1 MTTSKKLPALKPLSQ
16 RSSDGF
22 DRSHPPW
29 LAAFRAQSSV
39 TFRAVSQE
47 LEDSVGEFDEA
58 PLQAKAS
65 AIKRTMSQRHS
76 ENGSFEDIPHKRSGS
91 LQRKRGRSDLNKA
104 SRESVEK
111 SSMEYLDIEDSDVE
125 DFNAT
130 LEGTPQPTSQV
141 QKSVAYA
148 QTGPNQQ
155 EPGYY
160 NDLSSEIVV
169 ARPKTRDA
177 ASRSYLQL
185 PGDPNHSE
193 LSPASQSHLRKLS
206 AGQTSAGEM
215 LESIAKAAPP
225 PNSSQRSHFFD
236 TDLKGSPA
244 GRRHSTRDTKKK
256 PPPDG
261 FIDVRTLR
269 NDKKVGL
276 VLKKAEEIGR

>member
-1 MTTSKKLPALKPLSQ
+1 M
-16 RSSDGF
+16 G
-22 DRSHPPW
+22 
-29 LAAFRAQSSV
+29 
-39 TFRAVSQE
+39 
-47 LEDSVGEFDEA
+47 GFDEA

-111 SSMEYLDIEDSDVE
+111 SSMEDLDVK

-155 EPGYY
+155 EPGYDS
-160 NDLSSEIVV
+160 DLSSEIVV
-169 ARPKTRDA
+169 ARPKTKDV

-185 PGDPNHSE
+185 PGDPIHSE
-193 LSPASQSHLRKLS
+193 LSPASQSYLRKLS
-206 AGQTSAGEM
+206 AGQASASEM
-215 LESIAKAAPP
+215 LESIAKAAAP
-225 PNSSQRSHFFD
+225 PNSSQRSYFFD
-236 TDLKGSPA
+236 TDLQGSLA

-256 PPPDG
+256 PTPDG
-261 FIDVRTLR
+261 FIDGRMLR
-269 NDKKVGL
+269 NDKKLGL